1 MDIAK
6 LTPGRVVGYTSIANA
21 GRARVVGTHTGKT
34 GLWVTLLDEKRRKT
48 VTVRPSQVTR

>member
-1 MDIAK
+1 MDINK

-21 GRARVVGTHTGKT
+21 GRARVVGTHAGKT